1 MDPFGTHKDI
11 LDYYVKISSGDI
23 LELGTGNTSTSI
35 VKKYINETPSRKLV
49 SVDNDEDWLNK
60 MLIDHPPSANHN
72 YILVH
77 DWDYVLNELS
87 TRKWGVVFIDQKP
100 WEARTASLQTF
111 KNTADYIIIHD
122 VDYFPK
128 NNIFGKVLNQFE
140 FDFSDQFKDWKLY
153 YPRGKWPSPTGP
165 PTLVGTNLGH
175 PIYKGIL

>member
-35 VKKYINETPSRKLV
+35 VKKYINENPSRKLV

-60 MLIDHPPSANHN
+60 MLVDHPPSANHN
-72 YILVH
+72 YILVR

-100 WEARTASLQTF
+100 WEARTDSLQTF

-128 NNIFGKVLNQFE
+128 NKIFG
-140 FDFSDQFKDWKLY
+140 
-153 YPRGKWPSPTGP
+153 
-165 PTLVGTNLGH
+165 TL
-175 PIYKGIL
+175 